1 MKTRK
6 SAVLNAYTQTRLALC
21 AAALTGTAG
30 GLSTANGDVITFNTP
45 ASVPQTFSGL
55 YINFL
60 TGSIT
65 PAPTAGWDFNPY
77 ALNGSGNF
85 GIYWAGGSTGIAAGV
100 TTGPGSTTYADL
112 AFGSV
117 VGSSQN
123 FSNALGSA
131 DGTNPNFRTAGTHIL
146 GFRFLNEATGAT
158 NYGYATLTTGLGTG
172 FPLTIQSWSFENN
185 GGPIT
190 VVPEPSTPAL
200 LSVAALAL
208 GALGLRQWRRGQ
220 AA

>member
-6 SAVLNAYTQTRLALC
+6 STVLNAYTQTRLALC
-21 AAALTGTAG
+21 AAALTGAAG
-30 GLSTANGDVITFNTP
+30 GVSTANGSIITFNTP

-65 PAPTAGWDFNPY
+65 PSPAAGWDFNPY
-77 ALNGSGNF
+77 ALASGDF
-85 GIYWAGGSTGIAAGV
+85 GIYWAGGTTGIAAGV
-100 TTGPGSTTYADL
+100 TIAPGSTTYADL

-131 DGTNPNFRTAGTHIL
+131 NGTAPNFRTAGSHIL
-146 GFRFLNEATGAT
+146 GFRFLNETTGAT
-158 NYGYATLTTGLGTG
+158 NYGYATITTGGGTG
-172 FPLTIQSWSFENN
+172 FPVTVQSWSFENN

-190 VVPEPSTPAL
+190 VVPEPSTQAL